1 MGSGLVDLH
10 LKSTLAGEFT
20 ISTIS
25 RFWLPLG
32 EESARP
38 QMSKYQNTENK
49 RLLLEGICSLIPGIS
64 KI

>member
-20 ISTIS
+20 VSTIS

-38 QMSKYQNTENK
+38 QMSKYQDHMVDTHSGLK
-49 RLLLEGICSLIPGIS
+49 PF
-64 KI
+64 

>member
-49 RLLLEGICSLIPGIS
+49 RLCY
-64 KI
+64 